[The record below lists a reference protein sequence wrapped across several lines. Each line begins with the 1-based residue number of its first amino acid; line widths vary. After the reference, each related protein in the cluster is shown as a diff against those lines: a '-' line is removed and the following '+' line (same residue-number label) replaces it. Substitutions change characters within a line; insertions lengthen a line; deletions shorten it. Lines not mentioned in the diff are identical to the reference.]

1 MIILNNIRKV
11 INTVIK
17 IACILLFGFMVII
30 GTYQI
35 LVRYI
40 FNNPSTISEELL
52 TYSFTWMSL
61 FAAAYVFGK
70 REHMRMGF
78 LADKLSSKKLTILNV
93 IIEIITIAF
102 ALIVM
107 VYGGVSITSLSMT
120 QKTASLGIPMGY
132 IYIVLPITGIIIT
145 LYGILNS
152 IAWLSGLIIL
162 VILVIM
168 LIAGAPIAISLAVSS
183 ICAILP
189 VLSTEPALITGAQRI
204 FSGISV
210 FNLIAIPFFILAGNI
225 MNRGGIAIKLINFAK
240 IFTGRIP
247 GSLAHT
253 NVVAN
258 MLFGAI
264 SGSGTA
270 AASAMGAIIGPVEE
284 KEGYD
289 KNFSAAVN
297 IATAPTGLLIPP
309 SNVMITFA
317 MVSGGTSIAA
327 LFMAGYIPGIL
338 WGIAC
343 MVVIYLYAKKR
354 GYTSNKHYALKEKTK
369 IIIEALPCL
378 LMIVIVIGGII
389 GGIFTATEGAI
400 VAVVYSLILSLVFY
414 KSIKISELPKLL
426 VDSAEMTGI
435 IIFLIGVSSIM
446 SWVMAFTGIPAAIS
460 GVMLGISNNK
470 YVILLIINVILLIV
484 GTFMDMTPAC
494 LIFTPIFLPI
504 CQAVGMNTIHFGI
517 MMIFNLCI
525 GTITQPVGTTL
536 FVGVKVGKTKIEDV
550 IKPLLYHFAVIFI
563 VLLLVTYI
571 PALSLWLPGLLGY
584 VK

>member
-1 MIILNNIRKV
+1 MN
-11 INTVIK
+11 
-17 IACILLFGFMVII
+17 
-30 GTYQI
+30 
-35 LVRYI
+35 
-40 FNNPSTISEELL
+40 
-52 TYSFTWMSL
+52 
-61 FAAAYVFGK
+61 
-70 REHMRMGF
+70 
-78 LADKLSSKKLTILNV
+78 
-93 IIEIITIAF
+93 
-102 ALIVM
+102 
-107 VYGGVSITSLSMT
+107 
-120 QKTASLGIPMGY
+120 
-132 IYIVLPITGIIIT
+132 
-145 LYGILNS
+145 

-189 VLSTEPALITGAQRI
+189 VLSTEPALVTGAQRI
-204 FSGISV
+204 FC
-210 FNLIAIPFFILAGNI
+210 
-225 MNRGGIAIKLINFAK
+225 GIAIKLINFAK

-284 KEGYD
+284 EEGYD

-338 WGIAC
+338 WGLAC
-343 MVVIYLYAKKR
+343 MVVIYIYAKKR
-354 GYTSNKHYALKEKTK
+354 GYTSSKRYALKEKTK
-369 IIIEALPCL
+369 IILEALPCL
-378 LMIVIVIGGII
+378 LMIIIVIGGII
-389 GGIFTATEGAI
+389 GGIFTATEGAV

-414 KSIKISELPKLL
+414 KSIKVSELPKLL
-426 VDSAEMTGI
+426 MDSAEMTGI

-460 GVMLGISNNK
+460 GVMLGISSNK

-525 GTITQPVGTTL
+525 GTITPPVGTTL

-550 IKPLLYHFAVIFI
+550 IKPLLYYFAAIFI

-571 PALSLWLPGLLGY
+571 PAISLWLPGLLGY